1 MVYNITD
8 SVDIGSK
15 GVLRISNSS
24 IGAIGSSSR
33 TPPSSELLKEGK
45 QDSLLHGVPDFAEVY
60 TFIGSVFD
68 PDTKGHMQKLKE
80 MDPINFE
87 TVSLLLMRNLT
98 INLSGLDFEPIDT
111 KYVKNWC
118 EKKDKKRKEK
128 KKIGLQPVQ
137 RKVLSSY
144 DVNTKTVGIAAGNV
158 AKNENNVLSC

>member
-1 MVYNITD
+1 MAYNITD
-8 SVDIGSK
+8 SVDIRSK
-15 GVLRISNSS
+15 GVPRIRNSS

-33 TPPSSELLKEGK
+33 TPPSSELLKQGK

-87 TVSLLLMRNLT
+87 TVLLLMRNLT
-98 INLSGLDFEPIDT
+98 INLSSPDFEPI
-111 KYVKNWC
+111 
-118 EKKDKKRKEK
+118 
-128 KKIGLQPVQ
+128 

-158 AKNENNVLSC
+158 AKNENNVTRLTILKRHALKYTKFKDI

>member
-87 TVSLLLMRNLT
+87 TVLLLMRNLT
-98 INLSGLDFEPIDT
+98 INLSSPDFEPIDT
-111 KYVKNWC
+111 KYVKNRC
-118 EKKDKKRKEK
+118 EKKEKKRKEK
-128 KKIGLQPVQ
+128 KKIGLQ
-137 RKVLSSY
+137 VLSSY